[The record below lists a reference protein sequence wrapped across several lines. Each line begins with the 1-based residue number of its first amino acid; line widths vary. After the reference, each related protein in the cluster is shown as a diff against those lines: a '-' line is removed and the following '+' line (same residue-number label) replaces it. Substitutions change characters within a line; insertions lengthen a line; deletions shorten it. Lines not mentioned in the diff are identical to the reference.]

1 MILKQGIQL
10 NKANWPKILGHLK
23 QSEKE
28 NKINYAYHA
37 GWADGDGTFVGREYS
52 LKITEE
58 NPVYNLANAFLTSV
72 YLTTPEK
79 RKGHGDPLNPRK
91 NVNLAGKR
99 CAYFIDKVMPFLMEK
114 RNQGYKAL
122 EIFKMKKE
130 EYSYLEYTYDEF
142 SAYLAGFTEA
152 EGSFY
157 DGYNKKGKKI
167 SRYGWNVS
175 NTNKSLLSTLKRL
188 IKKNYNIDCKVY
200 LSSKGG
206 KNQKFSNQSEQ
217 RVNRKDRYVI
227 DIYGKNSIPLAK
239 ALYPYLMIPYKK
251 EKCKN
256 LMEHKFK

>member
-10 NKANWPKILGHLK
+10 NKANWPKILDHLK

-142 SAYLAGFTEA
+142 F
-152 EGSFY
+152 
-157 DGYNKKGKKI
+157 
-167 SRYGWNVS
+167 
-175 NTNKSLLSTLKRL
+175 SLPCRIHRS
-188 IKKNYNIDCKVY
+188 
-200 LSSKGG
+200 
-206 KNQKFSNQSEQ
+206 
-217 RVNRKDRYVI
+217 
-227 DIYGKNSIPLAK
+227 
-239 ALYPYLMIPYKK
+239 
-251 EKCKN
+251 
-256 LMEHKFK
+256 